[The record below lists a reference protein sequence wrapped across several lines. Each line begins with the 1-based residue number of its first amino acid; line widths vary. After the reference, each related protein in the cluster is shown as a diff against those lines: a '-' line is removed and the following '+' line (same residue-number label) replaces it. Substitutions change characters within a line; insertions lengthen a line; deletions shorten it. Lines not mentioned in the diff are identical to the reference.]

1 MSLNPE
7 QIVTL
12 LNGKYNSLGYI
23 FEKTDDEKNI
33 VGFVDN
39 KKFDSIIAVIDPTET
54 EMYNLINHIDNELN

>member
-1 MSLNPE
+1 MTLNPE

-39 KKFDSIIAVIDPTET
+39 KKFDSISL
-54 EMYNLINHIDNELN
+54 Y